1 MMYPKRPRRI
11 SVSPRDISL
20 LSDQN
25 AELLQKLE
33 TLEAEA
39 QTADRSGRRALK
51 QLEKEIQLLRD
62 ELEKTQ
68 ERSEQLE
75 KNAQEGTEKIV
86 EEMWRKKKEREAKF
100 RAMRKNTRGG
110 LHDGEI
116 RDFAPPGPFTMSP
129 SKGASSSYQSSEDD
143 DSYDAEPAFE
153 HPEHSLVSQ
162 LLSKIQEL
170 EDTNIRIIQQQSETA
185 DKLHAVQRETES
197 ISKVYEYFSAEGG
210 VEWEVVDE
218 DGRKS
223 PLDGTIRFRSFRRTL
238 EAEAQ
243 NEDGFPS
250 LLMPRK
256 ARKSVM
262 DLFGAANNEAGPSKL
277 AFPTTPYGTL
287 SSASELSPLRYDL
300 SQSQTP
306 YNMSP
311 ILGGR
316 PTLHSEIGSN
326 FGDDEDPFVR
336 SRHGSLYDLSFSVS
350 PSPTPNNLS
359 LRSRVSDA
367 RAASRVATSTPAS
380 AYSNTDT
387 GTNALQLNVEPPT
400 PSAHVTDEAGNEPSE
415 HEREKNL
422 NKKTRYRR
430 MSQTLLRRT
439 SRWVDGRFSTGS
451 SWASS
456 ESGSIGSES
465 TPRPSL
471 PQRLSSALDL
481 VMEGFAGPGSRGHS
495 VAATEGDASE
505 LQSPSPQSE
514 AEEEG
519 TVVLGHNDN
528 ESAGQQRRA
537 IAKFVLELWLWL
549 QFGIIILVFL
559 WAMAKR
565 GPKSVL
571 AEADRRAVVKRR

>member
-1 MMYPKRPRRI
+1 MMHPKRPRRI

-86 EEMWRKKKEREAKF
+86 EEMWRKKKEREARF

-116 RDFAPPGPFTMSP
+116 RDFAPPGPFGMSP
-129 SKGASSSYQSSEDD
+129 SKGASSSYRNSDDD

-153 HPEHSLVSQ
+153 HPDQHSLVSQ

-170 EDTNIRIIQQQSETA
+170 EDTNTRIIQQQSETA

-367 RAASRVATSTPAS
+367 RAASRVVTSTPAS

-400 PSAHVTDEAGNEPSE
+400 PSAHVMDEAGNEPSE

-514 AEEEG
+514 AEEG
-519 TVVLGHNDN
+519 TVVLGHNDA